1 MSEPLRRVR
10 RLLGK
15 PTPVQPAASAHRGS
29 RPCVVHLVRAVNGEQ
44 PYRRFI
50 EALRERP
57 PGIDFDLVLA
67 MKGFT
72 DTSEAGPYLEFA
84 ADLAPQPL
92 YFPDEGLDLGVYF
105 AAAAALCRE
114 RYCFMNS
121 YAQPR
126 ADDWLAKLDGALSAP
141 GVGIVGATGSWA
153 STRSWTAHVLRLPSA
168 YRGVLPAAREA
179 VPAFMAIESA
189 RGGEPQPAPAPDGGS
204 RLRAR
209 LQTLR
214 DVPMQT
220 MPFEGFPAYHVR
232 TNAFMIGDRA
242 LALLRQR
249 DVRDKHDAYRMENG
263 RDSLTRQLQRMGLRT
278 LVVDRDGVGY
288 DHREWHL
295 SRTFWQGDQEGLLV
309 EDNQTRLYDEADA
322 GRRLLLSKFAWG
334 DRADPV
340 LPEPAARARA

>member
-1 MSEPLRRVR
+1 VHLVWAALGPDRLAEFLKAYRRREAGTAHRLLVVLNGFGKHEDISPWR
-10 RLLGK
+10 RLLAGIEHDELFLQ
-15 PTPVQPAASAHRGS
+15 TP
-29 RPCVVHLVRAVNGEQ
+29 
-44 PYRRFI
+44 
-50 EALRERP
+50 
-57 PGIDFDLVLA
+57 
-67 MKGFT
+67 M
-72 DTSEAGPYLEFA
+72 
-84 ADLAPQPL
+84 
-92 YFPDEGLDLGVYF
+92 LDLGAYREAVER
-105 AAAAALCRE
+105 APAE

-141 GVGIVGATGSWA
+141 GVGIAGATGSWA

-168 YRGVLPAAREA
+168 YRRVLPAAREA

-189 RGGEPQPAPAPDGGS
+189 RGGDPQPAPAPGGGS

-249 DVRDKHDAYRMENG
+249 DVRDKHDAYRVENG